1 MELRVTV
8 QLDGMDVPCGT
19 LYTNVRRGQQSAS
32 FAYDRSYILRKN
44 AFEISPDLP
53 LGEAT
58 IHTAGELLFWP
69 LRTACP
75 TDGVAT
81 SCCAQNEGRLGKTSM
96 RLARSGRVTT
106 S

>member
-58 IHTAGELLFWP
+58 IHTAGKPLFFAFEDCMP
-69 LRTACP
+69 DR
-75 TDGVAT
+75 
-81 SCCAQNEGRLGKTSM
+81 
-96 RLARSGRVTT
+96 
-106 S
+106 